1 MGSFAMPHYN
11 GNALASVST
20 IKASAGQLTML
31 DAKNENVTGAW
42 LQIFDHAS
50 PTVGTTVPTFSFWV
64 PPGGGVDKMFHVPV
78 EFASAIKYAWPEDN
92 VLPALQSLVY
102 TGLRLCEL
110 ASCIG
115 SAKGLL
121 NTHERISP
129 PAGGASAAGPS

>member
-78 EFASAIKYAWPEDN
+78 EFASAIKYACTTTKDGA
-92 VLPALQSLVY
+92 VAPAIGLVV
-102 TGLRLCEL
+102 
-110 ASCIG
+110 
-115 SAKGLL
+115 
-121 NTHERISP
+121 N
-129 PAGGASAAGPS
+129 ASAL